1 MRSMTLYIYI
11 LTVLS
16 FVILTIFLGLYHYHF
31 VVFTIVR
38 FCYIVLYI
46 KYYIVNTQFSLV
58 AASFLQINYISI
70 YLSTE
75 QSFLEQSITG
85 KKASEKLC
93 KLMSTFP

>member
-31 VVFTIVR
+31 IVLTIVR

-46 KYYIVNTQFSLV
+46 KYNIVNTQFNLV

-70 YLSTE
+70 YLSIYL
-75 QSFLEQSITG
+75 QNNLFWSR
-85 KKASEKLC
+85 A
-93 KLMSTFP
+93 